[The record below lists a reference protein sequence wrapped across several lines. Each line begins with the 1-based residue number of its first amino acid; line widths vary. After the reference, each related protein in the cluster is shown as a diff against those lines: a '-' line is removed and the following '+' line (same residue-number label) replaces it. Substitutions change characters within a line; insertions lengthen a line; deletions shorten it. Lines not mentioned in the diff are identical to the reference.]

1 MGSLVEGSVMG
12 ILKATRGKPQREGV
26 SIPTRG
32 FTLVELLVVIVVIG
46 VLAAI
51 AIPVFLSQSDKASDT
66 ALKSD
71 LANAAKLL
79 QVAEANGETLPSE
92 ITAGE
97 VVDLGSAGTFT
108 STETLTVS
116 GGGETLCIEG
126 VSDSGDT
133 FSADL
138 ENGVRDYDCAGIPT
152 GTLITDGLV
161 LHLDAANPQSYPEF
175 GSDWT
180 DVSPDSRTAIKR
192 GNSSPEYPK
201 YHSEFGGYFEFI
213 DGDHGDNRSRFD
225 VPLPEMSEVTA
236 MAIWRARKD
245 NGTVFRLS
253 NSDMQIGNN
262 GYTAGDNYYD
272 INVLGESTVVGNNEW
287 EVGALTF
294 DGSTLKAYKNGE
306 FLTQKTRAEPTTIA
320 AGTLRIGTRN
330 DIYYHH
336 FDGDIAAVLVYDR
349 VLTAEEIAQ
358 NFEAFRGRYGL

>member
-1 MGSLVEGSVMG
+1 MMR
-12 ILKATRGKPQREGV
+12 ATRRGTRAWGTPQQVPGAA
-26 SIPTRG
+26 PTHG
-32 FTLVELLVVIVVIG
+32 FTLAELLVVIVVIG
-46 VLAAI
+46 ILAAI
-51 AIPVFLSQSDKASDT
+51 AIPVFLSQADKASDT

-71 LANAAKLL
+71 LTNAAKLL
-79 QVAEANGETLPSE
+79 QVAEANGETLPAE
-92 ITAGE
+92 IAAGE
-97 VVDLGSAGTFT
+97 VVDLGTAGTFT
-108 STETLTVS
+108 SSETLTVTGS
-116 GGGETLCIEG
+116 GETLCVEG
-126 VSDSGDT
+126 VSGSGDT

-161 LHLDAANPQSYPEF
+161 LHLDAANPQSYPEV
-175 GSDWT
+175 GSNWG

-192 GNSSPEYPK
+192 GSSSPEYPK

-213 DGDHGDNRSRFD
+213 DGDMGDNRSRFD
-225 VPLPEMSEVTA
+225 VPLPEMGEVTA
-236 MAIWRARKD
+236 MAIWRAHKT
-245 NGTVFRLS
+245 GGHVFRLS
-253 NSDMQIGNN
+253 NSDMQIGPD
-262 GYTAGDNYYD
+262 GYTAGTNWND
-272 INVLGESTVVGNNEW
+272 IAVLGGSAVVGNNDW

-320 AGTLRIGTRN
+320 GGTLRIGAR
-330 DIYYHH
+330 DDRYYAH